1 LGHLAI
7 KYKTTVRKICALN
20 KINENTILKLGK
32 KLRVQ

>member
-1 LGHLAI
+1 
-7 KYKTTVRKICALN
+7 VRKICALN